1 MADALAYKP
10 IDGHQVRV
18 GGWIGQRMELTWK
31 KNLLALDWDGD
42 FLRPFLEKQ
51 GKGGEYVGMGKT
63 LDGLVRFAS
72 HTKAPELLALRR
84 HVLDTLI
91 GSQEADGYLGAYQ
104 PGKRIAPTWDVH
116 EQAYVLFALVSDWRL
131 FQEKPS
137 LAAAVRLGD
146 HLVRELSDIPLPRVF
161 NEPTQANL
169 ALELTMLGLDRA
181 LLALYR
187 ETQDRR
193 YLDFCLG
200 KLNLAEWNLPIIEG
214 RHTKIEGQA
223 YAYFT
228 RCLAQLDLRE
238 ITGDSGLLA
247 QTRRAVEYLRQKNGL
262 VITGT
267 CGHSECW
274 HSDQDGAGDLGET
287 CATAYWIRLCGRLL
301 CLEGSGEYG
310 DLMERAIYNALFAAQ
325 SPDGRRLRYYTPFE
339 GKRVYWESDT
349 YCCPGNFRR
358 IMSELPEL
366 IYFTSPSG
374 ILVNLYT
381 DSQATVPL
389 ASGVTVDVFQKTD
402 YPSSGDIHLTVS
414 PSRPAHFDIRLR
426 IPSWC
431 HQFSAKVN
439 EGEVHTSVD
448 NGLLCIDREWNS
460 GDVVELAMEMPWRL
474 VRGTAKQDGRAA
486 VMRGPLVF
494 CRNPARN
501 APLGQA
507 SLILDSS
514 AFQAPVADETL
525 RPHGVACRQDHEP
538 ALLTEFPD
546 PDGEATYFLPASND
560 ILTADELL
568 QS

>member
-91 GSQEADGYLGAYQ
+91 GAQEADGYLGAYQ

-287 CATAYWIRLCGRLL
+287 CATAYWIRLCGRLRSL
-301 CLEGSGEYG
+301 PRSRRT
-310 DLMERAIYNALFAAQ
+310 DVASATT
-325 SPDGRRLRYYTPFE
+325 RRL
-339 GKRVYWESDT
+339 KESASIGNRT
-349 YCCPGNFRR
+349 RIAAREISAGSCPSCR
-358 IMSELPEL
+358 S
-366 IYFTSPSG
+366 SS
-374 ILVNLYT
+374 IL
-381 DSQATVPL
+381 
-389 ASGVTVDVFQKTD
+389 
-402 YPSSGDIHLTVS
+402 
-414 PSRPAHFDIRLR
+414 
-426 IPSWC
+426 
-431 HQFSAKVN
+431 
-439 EGEVHTSVD
+439 
-448 NGLLCIDREWNS
+448 
-460 GDVVELAMEMPWRL
+460 
-474 VRGTAKQDGRAA
+474 
-486 VMRGPLVF
+486 
-494 CRNPARN
+494 
-501 APLGQA
+501 
-507 SLILDSS
+507 
-514 AFQAPVADETL
+514 QAP
-525 RPHGVACRQDHEP
+525 R
-538 ALLTEFPD
+538 EF
-546 PDGEATYFLPASND
+546 L
-560 ILTADELL
+560 
-568 QS
+568 